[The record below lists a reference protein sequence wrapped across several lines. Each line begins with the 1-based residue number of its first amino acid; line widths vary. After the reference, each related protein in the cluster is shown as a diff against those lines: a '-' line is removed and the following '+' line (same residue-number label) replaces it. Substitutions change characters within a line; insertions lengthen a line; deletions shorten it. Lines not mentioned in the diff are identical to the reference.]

1 LNTEKYYIKSAQNL
15 AFAEI
20 RFPARQHKPSVHPAK
35 RPQIIL
41 HEILHFS
48 KKSCQTGP
56 KRGMPVLLVPTPF
69 FGLRPLENRLT
80 PPKIRGQTDQ
90 F

>member
-1 LNTEKYYIKSAQNL
+1 LERYYIKSARNL
-15 AFAEI
+15 AFEGI
-20 RFPARQHKPSVHPAK
+20 RFPTWRKPSVYQQNQ
-35 RPQIIL
+35 PQIIL

-48 KKSCQTGP
+48 RKSCQTGP
-56 KRGMPVLLVPTPF
+56 KLGVLVLLVPTPF
-69 FGLRPLENRLT
+69 FGLLPIENGLT